1 MTIKNEWYLVS
12 SHGAIL
18 FYVAANPDC
27 TVRDVAAGV
36 NIALWIPA
44 EAIPLRPALDSDWA
58 LVPSQVTPGLLVWH
72 T

>member
-27 TVRDVAAGV
+27 TVRDVAEGMS
-36 NIALWIPA
+36 LT
-44 EAIPLRPALDSDWA
+44 RR
-58 LVPSQVTPGLLVWH
+58 TVWEDRKSVV
-72 T
+72 